1 MSRKPS
7 SPPESVPYNH
17 GGYIG
22 PATDGNPSDNIPI
35 ILRSG
40 EFILAPAT
48 ARAITS
54 AFSKLRD
61 PLENMKAALEHTAFK
76 FANGGF
82 VNGIGA
88 NGLYYDQDG
97 YPEPPPPD

>member
-1 MSRKPS
+1 MSRRPS
-7 SPPESVPYNH
+7 STPKEAPPYEQ
-17 GGYIG
+17 GGL
-22 PATDGNPSDNIPI
+22 
-35 ILRSG
+35 ILGSGSGMDPVLTRLHPG
-40 EFILAPAT
+40 EFI
-48 ARAITS
+48 ITPTIM
-54 AFSKLRD
+54 AKLRD

-82 VNGIGA
+82 VNGRGV